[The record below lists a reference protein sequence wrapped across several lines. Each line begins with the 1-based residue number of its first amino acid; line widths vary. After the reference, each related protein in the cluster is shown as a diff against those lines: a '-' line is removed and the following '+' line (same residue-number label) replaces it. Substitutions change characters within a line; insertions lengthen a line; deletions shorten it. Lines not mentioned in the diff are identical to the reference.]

1 MALKSGGGSS
11 LIHKQ
16 GVQVF
21 HGVVYEGALLSTLL
35 RSLLIP
41 VANNPQGLT
50 LGVKVVLGKKP
61 RMNAH
66 EYFRYTIHNCF
77 ILNA

>member
-1 MALKSGGGSS
+1 MALKSGGESS

-50 LGVKVVLGKKP
+50 LGVVLGKNQEWMH
-61 RMNAH
+61 MNI
-66 EYFRYTIHNCF
+66 FVTQSTIA
-77 ILNA
+77 LS